1 MTAHNS
7 QKQRG
12 FRHRHEADPMMQNNF
27 MSTVISQCSFNDQ
40 LHLMLGHRAM
50 CFIID
55 SRDSL
60 PVFVR
65 SHDAPKIHHR
75 ARRWDPSLRRHFQ
88 RLFAD
93 ANLRIENCHLA
104 KLVDRLALVAA
115 FGPYSRDTENEYESM

>member
-1 MTAHNS
+1 MTAHHS
-7 QKQRG
+7 QKQR
-12 FRHRHEADPMMQNNF
+12 RLCHRHEADAMMQNNF
-27 MSTVISQCSFNDQ
+27 MDAVIGQRCFDNQ

-93 ANLRIENCHLA
+93 GNLRIENCHFA
-104 KLVDRLALVAA
+104 KLVDKLALVAA
-115 FGPYSRDTENEYESM
+115 FWPLLTRYLK